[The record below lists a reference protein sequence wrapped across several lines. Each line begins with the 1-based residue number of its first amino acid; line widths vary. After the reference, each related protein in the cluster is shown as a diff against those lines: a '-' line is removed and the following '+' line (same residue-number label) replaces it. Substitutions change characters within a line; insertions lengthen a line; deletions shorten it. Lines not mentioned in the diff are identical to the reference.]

1 MNAATYS
8 TKSDAV
14 TNGVMTALAGWEDD
28 YDIEALADEV
38 VQSLGGQR
46 GFVVVEGDEFW
57 AAARRHA
64 R

>member
-1 MNAATYS
+1 MNNTTYS

-14 TNGVMTALAGWEDD
+14 THGVMPAIAGWEDD
-28 YDIEALADEV
+28 YDIDALADDV
-38 VQSLGGQR
+38 VRSLGGQR
-46 GFVVVEGDEFW
+46 GFVVVEGEEFW